1 MNEEEKSIIEEKLI
15 KLYESKNIN
24 FNDKS
29 LYKVKNKK
37 VVFKESTDMPIL
49 QDFYE
54 LLGQDERTKRF
65 YI

>member
-49 QDFYE
+49 Q
-54 LLGQDERTKRF
+54 LP
-65 YI
+65 